1 MTTVLFGYSGFVG
14 GYLLKTFRFDALYN
28 STNYKQAQDTT
39 VDTVYFAGLPAA
51 KWYANSH
58 PKEDWDNVQ
67 NVMNVI
73 STMTVNRQ
81 FVLISTIDVYG
92 DEVSAAPTET
102 TRINH
107 DLVHPYGRHRG
118 LFEDFVQTCFPGK
131 VTVLRLPGLFG
142 LGLKKNMI
150 YDLLHNN
157 PGGNLPVGSFQWFDM
172 LMLPSVIAAAKT
184 GVVINIVSEPIHTN
198 DILHLFGREPSSLE
212 VVGTI
217 NYNVHSETFTPI
229 TKTETLKRIQK
240 YIDRH
245 RQITKQRSR
254 SYKIGVSV
262 IAMPGALLSERKDK
276 EVGWRDFKTLI
287 DRVDIDYC
295 ELAPTI
301 FEPDWTKIDVLSI
314 RQRDEVYSFQSI
326 TFGMDFNIFLSPSVA
341 LTHLFRVI
349 DMAEESQVKVIVF
362 GCPKNRYVF
371 PDIEDVQLQ
380 AVQFF
385 RKLGDRCKTTT
396 ICVENNSRQYGCN
409 FLTTPQEVASFV
421 RLVNHPQI
429 KMMIDI
435 GNAVMEG
442 AEIVDCIRAN
452 VDILGHVHIS
462 EPKMEAFRPS
472 TTHLQVAE
480 TLQSIGY
487 SKGVTLE
494 MLPKSPQE
502 FSNAIE
508 EFVSIY

>member
-14 GYLLKTFRFDALYN
+14 GYLLKTYRFDALYN
-28 STNYKQAQDTT
+28 STNYMQAQNTT

-67 NVMNVI
+67 NVMNVL

-81 FVLISTIDVYG
+81 FVLISTVDVYG
-92 DEVSAAPTET
+92 NEVSAAPTET
-102 TRINH
+102 TSINRE
-107 DLVHPYGRHRG
+107 LVHPYGRHRG
-118 LFEDFVQTCFPGK
+118 LFEDFVQTCFSGK

-150 YDLLHNN
+150 YDLLNT
-157 PGGNLPVGSFQWFDM
+157 GGVCSNNLPVGSFQWFDM
-172 LMLPSVIAAAKT
+172 SLLPSVIAREA
-184 GVVINIVSEPIHTN
+184 GVINVVSEPIHTN
-198 DILHLFGREPSSLE
+198 EILHLFGREASSSS
-212 VVGTI
+212 VNTI
-217 NYNVHSETFTPI
+217 NYNVRSNTFTPI
-229 TKTETLKRIQK
+229 TQSETLQRIRK

-245 RQITKQRSR
+245 RQITKQR

-276 EVGWRDFKTLI
+276 EVGWQHFKTLI
-287 DRVDIDYC
+287 DRVGIDYC

-301 FEPDWTKIDVLSI
+301 FEPDWTKIDISSI
-314 RQRDEVYSFQSI
+314 HKRGEVYSFQSV

-371 PDIEDVQLQ
+371 PEIEDVHLQ

-396 ICVENNSRQYGCN
+396 ICVENNSTQYGCN

-462 EPKMEAFRPS
+462 EPKMEAFQASALHRE
-472 TTHLQVAE
+472 VAE
-480 TLQSIGY
+480 TLMSIGY
-487 SKGVTLE
+487 NKGVTLE
-494 MLPKSPQE
+494 MLPKNPQE